1 MDETLKSCTNTVP
14 QKIFCKAVTSKIR
27 YQGACLVA
35 QVLILNM
42 DIDLDFISDDF
53 CTCFFCFLYHGI
65 YHSSPFTPYF
75 FFGKL
80 TDYQGLSQSEESNL
94 SSRNGSVAR
103 GKWWFHR

>member
-1 MDETLKSCTNTVP
+1 MDETLKSCTKAVP
-14 QKIFCKAVTSKIR
+14 QKIFCKSVTSKIR

-35 QVLILNM
+35 QVLILKM

-53 CTCFFCFLYHGI
+53 FTCFFLFFCTMGFITHH
-65 YHSSPFTPYF
+65 HSLRF

-80 TDYQGLSQSEESNL
+80 SDYQGMSQSEESNL